1 MTRETFEAILTAIK
15 NKKHTAYNRTIH
27 IVTKTVLG
35 CGGYST
41 SQQMFDVG
49 CESIEMENGYI
60 KFHVQEA
67 VTGLCQYDADVC
79 LPYENIAFVFD
90 GKTIK

>member
-15 NKKHTAYNRTIH
+15 NKKHTAYNRTVH
-27 IVTKTVLG
+27 IVTKTVMGNG
-35 CGGYST
+35 CYST
-41 SQQMFDVG
+41 GQQTLDVG
-49 CESIEMENGYI
+49 CESIEMESGYI
-60 KFHVQEA
+60 KFHTKV
-67 VTGLCQYDADVC
+67 VNTGICEYDADVY

>member
-15 NKKHTAYNRTIH
+15 NKKHTAYNRTIR

-35 CGGYST
+35 CGGYLT

-60 KFHVQEA
+60 KFYVEEA
-67 VTGLCQYDADVC
+67 IAGLREYKADVY

-90 GKTIK
+90 GKMI

>member
-15 NKKHTAYNRTIH
+15 NKKHTAFNRTIH

-41 SQQMFDVG
+41 SQQTFDVG
-49 CESIEMENGYI
+49 CESIEMESWYI
-60 KFHVQEA
+60 KFYIEEA
-67 VTGLCQYDADVC
+67 VAGLIQYKAEIY

-90 GKTIK
+90 GKMI

>member
-15 NKKHTAYNRTIH
+15 NNVNPTYNRKIH
-27 IVTKTVLG
+27 IVTNTVLG

-41 SQQMFDVG
+41 SQQTFDVG
-49 CESIEMENGYI
+49 CESIEMESGYI

-67 VTGLCQYDADVC
+67 ITGLLQYDADVY

-90 GKTIK
+90 GARR